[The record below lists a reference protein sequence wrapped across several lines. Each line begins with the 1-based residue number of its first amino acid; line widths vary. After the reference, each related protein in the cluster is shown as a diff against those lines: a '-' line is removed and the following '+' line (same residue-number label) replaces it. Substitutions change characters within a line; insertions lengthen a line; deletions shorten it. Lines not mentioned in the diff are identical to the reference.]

1 MLGIIFNAAIVVI
14 LVLGASMLM
23 VKALIFLGVGAV
35 TIKCGVQKQEGKILK
50 LLKGIGYIV
59 LGIAILLA
67 IMMFFNL

>member
-1 MLGIIFNAAIVVI
+1 MLGLISDAAIVVI

-23 VKALIFLGVGAV
+23 VKALIFLGGAAV
-35 TIKCGVQKQEGKILK
+35 TIKYGVQEGKLCT

-67 IMMFFNL
+67 IMMFF

>member
-1 MLGIIFNAAIVVI
+1 
-14 LVLGASMLM
+14 MLM